1 MLTKRMV
8 RALFPGS
15 FDPVTLGHL
24 DLVTR
29 GLAMFESLTIGVAEN
44 ISKNAVFSLEERIE
58 LLQGCLADLPDA
70 QNLAV
75 CTFGGLVV
83 DFCRDQGYGVIVR
96 GLRSS
101 SDFEY
106 EFQMAQTNRQLDSSV
121 ETMLMM
127 TTPACSFIS
136 SSLIKDI
143 ARNDGDVSSFVPALV
158 ADRLKERL
166 GG

>member
-1 MLTKRMV
+1 MLTTRMV

-24 DLVTR
+24 DLVER

-44 ISKNAVFSLEERIE
+44 ISKNAVFTLEERVE
-58 LLQGCLADLPDA
+58 MLRASLPDSPK
-70 QNLAV
+70 LTV
-75 CTFGGLVV
+75 CTFAGLVV

-106 EFQMAQTNRQLDSSV
+106 EFQMAQTNRQLDATV
-121 ETMLMM
+121 ETMLLM
-127 TTPACSFIS
+127 TAPSCSFIS

-143 ARNDGDVSSFVPALV
+143 ARNDGDVSAFVPAV
-158 ADRLKERL
+158 VVSRLQERL
-166 GG
+166 GS

>member
-1 MLTKRMV
+1 
-8 RALFPGS
+8 
-15 FDPVTLGHL
+15 
-24 DLVTR
+24 
-29 GLAMFESLTIGVAEN
+29 
-44 ISKNAVFSLEERIE
+44 
-58 LLQGCLADLPDA
+58 
-70 QNLAV
+70 
-75 CTFGGLVV
+75 
-83 DFCRDQGYGVIVR
+83 
-96 GLRSS
+96 
-101 SDFEY
+101 
-106 EFQMAQTNRQLDSSV
+106 MAQTNRQLDSSV